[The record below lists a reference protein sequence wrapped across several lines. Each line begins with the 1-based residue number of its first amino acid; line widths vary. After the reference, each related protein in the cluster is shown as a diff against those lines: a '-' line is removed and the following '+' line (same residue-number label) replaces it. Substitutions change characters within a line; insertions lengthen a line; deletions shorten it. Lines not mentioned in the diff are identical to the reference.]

1 MALIS
6 GALPPNTC
14 YGTPQQL
21 IDLFAQYLS
30 LPGQNLILEAKK
42 SSPTLAGNTL
52 TSGTMAAGTEVT
64 FTVDVAGASL
74 NDVVAVN
81 PSTKI
86 DKCVVDG
93 YVSGA
98 NTVTVRIMSLVSRN
112 TIIPNLDYFVK
123 VMKFSLT

>member
-21 IDLFAQYLS
+21 LDLFAQYLS
-30 LPGQNLILEAKK
+30 LPGQNLILEAKRTSPSLTGTQPLQAG
-42 SSPTLAGNTL
+42 SS
-52 TSGTMAAGTEVT
+52 VT

-81 PSTKI
+81 PSTPI
-86 DKCVVDG
+86 PECFVDG
-93 YVSGA
+93 YVSGS
-98 NTVTVRIMSLVSRN
+98 NQVTIRVLATKTQVAS
-112 TIIPNLDYFVK
+112 IPGRDYYIK
-123 VMKFSLT
+123 VLKYSST